1 MSKTVMAPMTIKK
14 LWLKICQF
22 LIQDR
27 SMRAQKLRIGPGR
40 IGRIQPT
47 MPAMA
52 KINPTMMSKIFKW
65 FVYFLIGYVYQLIP
79 NSMAYIR
86 ACPYHLQNDN
96 VK

>member
-1 MSKTVMAPMTIKK
+1 
-14 LWLKICQF
+14 
-22 LIQDR
+22 
-27 SMRAQKLRIGPGR
+27 
-40 IGRIQPT
+40 

-79 NSMAYIR
+79 NNMAYIR